1 MNRILCGVFAL
12 GLVFAVAQA
21 QLQCYKCDIGFFGAC
36 ITTTTTCSG
45 LTDQCFNGVG
55 TAALFMKINM
65 KGCLAVSS
73 CNQTSDVAFGS
84 NSNSTIYKMT
94 KTCCSTNLC
103 NLAPRGAYGSLLS
116 ITLLTLTGAMITGAL
131 V

>member
-12 GLVFAVAQA
+12 GLVLAVAQA

-36 ITTTTTCSG
+36 ITTTTTC
-45 LTDQCFNGVG
+45 QNNNEMCFSGVG
-55 TAALFMKINM
+55 SAASFIKLSM
-65 KGCLAVSS
+65 KGCLAVGS
-73 CNQTSDVAFGS
+73 CNQTSDVAFG
-84 NSNSTIYKMT
+84 SNSTIYKMT

-103 NLAPRGAYGSLLS
+103 NLAPRGAYGSFLS
-116 ITLLTLTGAMITGAL
+116 IALVTLTGAMITKAL